1 MFLRTLAQNPIFFV
15 QVIAIV
21 VISICLHELAHG
33 IAALSQGDD
42 TPERT
47 GHITLNPVVHMGVP
61 SLIFLC
67 VAGIS
72 WGAMPV
78 NPSKFRHPKWS
89 NIIVSA
95 AGPLL
100 NITLTVLLVIAIQIV
115 AALGWTNVVSTDFL
129 FLGASINVR
138 LFLFNLLPIPPLDG
152 FHVFSELFPFLKP
165 LKNSQYSF
173 LILMLV
179 FMSPAFGRGLTLGS
193 SFILTPLVKD
203 PIALLVAV
211 GTILTA
217 IVFAFIAAKLP
228 SASSTSTRQP
238 NARNRPASKKGFFDR
253 FKQPNTNRL
262 WREILK
268 RVDGGT
274 AQRLIDLEKRKN
286 PSQPESWYLDKV
298 LYDLKRGR

>member
-1 MFLRTLAQNPIFFV
+1 MFLQTLIQDPIFFLR
-15 QVIAIV
+15 VIIIV

-47 GHITLNPVVHMGVP
+47 GHITLNPVVHMGIP

-67 VAGIS
+67 IAGIS

-78 NPSKFRHPKWS
+78 NPNKFRHPKWG

-100 NITLTVLLVIAIQIV
+100 NFTLAVLLVIAIQIISSQDWDNFV
-115 AALGWTNVVSTDFL
+115 SPEFLWLAAN
-129 FLGASINVR
+129 INLR

-152 FHVFSELFPFLKP
+152 FHAFSELFPFLKP

-193 SFILTPLVKD
+193 NFILTALVKN

-211 GTILTA
+211 GTILAA
-217 IVFAFIAAKLP
+217 IVFAFIAAKSP
-228 SASSTSTRQP
+228 SKHSSST
-238 NARNRPASKKGFFDR
+238 
-253 FKQPNTNRL
+253 PNTRNPKNSSGQKGWFGRSRQGNSGRL
-262 WREILK
+262 WRELLK
-268 RVDGGT
+268 RVDDST
-274 AQRLIDLEKRKN
+274 AKRLIDSEKQKN
-286 PSQPESWYLDKV
+286 PGQAESWYLDKV

>member
-1 MFLRTLAQNPIFFV
+1 MFLNHLIENPIYFFRAIV
-15 QVIAIV
+15 IV

-42 TPERT
+42 TPNSS

-67 VAGIS
+67 IAGIS

-78 NPSKFRHPKWS
+78 NPKKFRHPKWG

-100 NITLTVLLVIAIQIV
+100 NFTLTVLLVIAIQIITS
-115 AALGWTNVVSTDFL
+115 LDLDTVVSTEFL
-129 FLGASINVR
+129 WLAANINAR

-152 FHVFSELFPFLKP
+152 FHVFSELLPFLKP
-165 LKNSQYSF
+165 LQGSPYSF

-179 FMSPAFGRGLTLGS
+179 FMNPAFRDELSTGAE
-193 SFILTPLVKD
+193 FVLV
-203 PIALLVAV
+203 ALHISPVVLLAAV
-211 GTILTA
+211 GTILGA
-217 IVFAFIAAKLP
+217 IVFALIAATSPAKN
-228 SASSTSTRQP
+228 AASTRPPKTQ
-238 NARNRPASKKGFFDR
+238 SKKGWFGGTQS
-253 FKQPNTNRL
+253 KNTGRQ
-262 WREILK
+262 WRELLK
-268 RVDGGT
+268 RVDDET
-274 AQRLIDLEKRKN
+274 ATRLINSEKQKN
-286 PSQPESWYLDKV
+286 PGQPESWYLDKV